1 MNSAPLRI
9 FTVVGARPQFIKAA
23 ALSRAFAASFQQEI
37 QEFIVHTGQHYD
49 AGMSEVFFQE
59 MGIPAPAFDLHV
71 GSASHGQQT
80 ARMLE
85 GLEQIFINEKPDVVL
100 VYGDTNSTLAGAL
113 AASKLGIPLVHVEAG
128 LRSFNKAMPEET
140 NRILTDQ
147 VSSLLFSPTQT
158 GIDNLRR
165 EGFPDN
171 PSGPWSADCPGVFLS
186 GDVMYD
192 NALFFRDKSIYA
204 YADWFSKSGLKAG
217 AFMLATVHRNMNTD
231 DPLRLKAILSGFL
244 KLADAADQPI
254 LWPVHPRTRKMLQEF
269 GKLDSFFA
277 NLPEDKL
284 RMTDPVGFLQMVLL
298 ESSCSM
304 VLTDSGG
311 VQKEA
316 YFYEKP
322 CLVLRSETEWTELVE
337 SGAALLT
344 DADENRIADAGL
356 AMLKAG
362 FSAPAG
368 FYGDGNAAGFIA
380 AKIWEAFGRNQVF

>member
-1 MNSAPLRI
+1 MSKAPLRI

-23 ALSRAFAASFQQEI
+23 AFSRAIATHFRHEI
-37 QEFIVHTGQHYD
+37 QEYIVHTGQHYD

-85 GLEQIFINEKPDVVL
+85 GLEQIFISEKPDLVL

-128 LRSFNKAMPEET
+128 LRSFNKAMPEEI

-147 VSSLLFSPTQT
+147 VSTLLFSPTQT

-165 EGFPDN
+165 EGFLEN
-171 PSGPWSADCPGVFLS
+171 ASGPWNADSPGIFLS

-192 NALFFRDKSIYA
+192 NALYFREKAIDSYGE
-204 YADWFSKSGLKAG
+204 WFSNTGLKAG
-217 AFMLATVHRNMNTD
+217 GFILATVHRNLNTD
-231 DPLRLKAILSGFL
+231 DPQRLKAILTGFL
-244 KLADAADQPI
+244 KLADSARQPI

-269 GKLDSFFA
+269 AAHDSFFA
-277 NLPEDKL
+277 QLPEEKL
-284 RMTDPVGFLQMVLL
+284 QMTDPVGFLQMVLL

-337 SGAALLT
+337 SGAARLA
-344 DADENRIADAGL
+344 DADENCIAETGL

-380 AKIWEAFGRNQVF
+380 AKVRDAFGKKPE